1 MQAPPP
7 VIHTPTNFA
16 FRRKPLRARL
26 RRWFDTTAAAIGLVL
41 TGPVIA
47 VAMLAIALEDGAP
60 VTFRQRRVGQYG
72 RTFTIHKLRTMKH
85 AELGDRL
92 SPRSPG
98 DSRITRVGKFL
109 RTTSIDELPQLLN
122 VVRGDMA
129 LIGPRPEMPFV
140 VHSYDRWQHLR
151 HLMTPGLTGIWQT
164 TARKTIAL
172 ERPEATLMDLQYI
185 ATSSV
190 SLDIALF
197 ARTVVATVLPKGA
210 F

>member
-1 MQAPPP
+1 
-7 VIHTPTNFA
+7 
-16 FRRKPLRARL
+16 
-26 RRWFDTTAAAIGLVL
+26 
-41 TGPVIA
+41 
-47 VAMLAIALEDGAP
+47 
-60 VTFRQRRVGQYG
+60 
-72 RTFTIHKLRTMKH
+72 MKH